1 MPDTIDTLSDML
13 GISDHDWSGPVW
25 HKAERMSETRF
36 DVDGDAALA
45 LLEDTFSGIDY
56 GIALLD
62 ENMNFV
68 LFNEKYVETAFAD
81 GLVPKIGDNAGD
93 LAVKQLA
100 TGTYVV
106 PEDLTP
112 EEMTA
117 GLLEAVKGCQSDIV
131 LPLTDG
137 RTLMAS
143 SKRTALGGYLLSI
156 EDVTIRMEAREA
168 EEARRRELISAFD
181 ALQEGVA
188 LWDAEFRFLMCN
200 DNYMRMI
207 TPYRDTPWEV
217 GAPAESCISEAFRS
231 GAFVIPEGVS
241 EAEWIEGYMS
251 WARNFGGAI
260 EINFKDGRTISAS
273 AKQTNLGGVLI
284 TTLDVTEE
292 RNSEA
297 RARQLLFDAMESLDE
312 GFAIWGSDMTFLTC
326 NQRYVDMI
334 LSYRGSP
341 FEVGTPVAD
350 CVRDI
355 YRAGVVVLPPGV
367 TEEMIVADMEDWV
380 RSFGEGREFV
390 FTDGRIVMTNIKPTN
405 LGGFMVT
412 ALDITEERNSM
423 ARARDMLSDAIEALE
438 EGFVLVDENL
448 CFIFANSAWIE
459 IMGDTQP
466 AAMLAPGES
475 LSAALEAQIAA
486 GFFAIPERQGQ
497 QAYSDWLIN
506 GFARPGREMHFA
518 SAAGRQFIG
527 KAHATAFGGSL
538 IQIQDVTDQLA
549 LEEELT
555 QQRETAHQTEK
566 LSALGELLAGVAHE
580 LNNPLSVVFGYSQM
594 LQGKIEDPAMAER
607 MDMICQSSE
616 RAAKIVRTFLAMA
629 RQRPTKTEICS
640 LNDIV
645 ETALEVSSYS
655 LKTSGTVV
663 EVDLDP
669 GAPRVLGD
677 FDQLA
682 QVFSN
687 LIVNAGHAVRS
698 KGSAGRITLRSRVLG
713 AKVRIEIA
721 DNGHGIPEEI
731 QSRIF
736 EPFFTTKDVGE
747 GTGIGLAFSHRIVQ
761 SHEGALTVRSKI
773 GKGTQFFVSLPCSK
787 TAPFPILTA
796 PKVIEARRILVV
808 DDEDVVARLIGDML
822 TEEGF
827 SVTCTTDP
835 RSALRM
841 AEAEPFDAI
850 LSDFKMPEMNGETF
864 YRALEAIAPENAGR
878 TGFITGDA
886 MSAQVV
892 LFLERSKRPYIEK
905 PIVKPE
911 LLALIARAAGEEH

>member
-1 MPDTIDTLSDML
+1 
-13 GISDHDWSGPVW
+13 
-25 HKAERMSETRF
+25 MSETRL

-62 ENMNFV
+62 EDMNFV
-68 LFNEKYVETAFAD
+68 LFNEKYVETAFFD
-81 GLVPKIGDNAGD
+81 GLVPKVGDNAGD
-93 LAVKQLA
+93 LAVQQLA
-100 TGTYVV
+100 TGSYVV
-106 PEDLTP
+106 PEDFTP
-112 EEMTA
+112 EDMTA
-117 GLLEAVKGCQSDIV
+117 GLIAAVKGCQSEIM

-156 EDVTIRMEAREA
+156 EDVTVRVEAEET

-181 ALQEGVA
+181 ALEEGVA
-188 LWDAEFRFLMCN
+188 LWDADFRFLMCN
-200 DNYMRMI
+200 DKYMRMVV
-207 TPYRDTPWEV
+207 PFRDAPWEV
-217 GAPAESCISEAFRS
+217 GLPAEICLSDAYRS
-231 GAFVIPEGVS
+231 DTFEIPDGMDE
-241 EAEWIEGYMS
+241 EEWVAGYMS
-251 WARNFGGAI
+251 WARNFGGST
-260 EINFKDGRTISAS
+260 EVQFKDGRTVVAS
-273 AKQTNLGGVLI
+273 AKPTNLGGVLV
-284 TTLDVTEE
+284 TALDVTEE

-297 RARQLLFDAMESLDE
+297 RALQMLFDAMESLEE
-312 GFAIWGSDMTFLTC
+312 GFAIWDSDMKFLTC

-334 LSYRGSP
+334 LSYRGAP
-341 FEVGTPVAD
+341 FEVGTSVAD
-350 CVRDI
+350 CVREI
-355 YRAGVVVLPPGV
+355 YRAGVVQLPSEV
-367 TEEMIVADMEDWV
+367 TEEMIVAEIEHWV
-380 RSFGEGREFV
+380 RTFGEGREFL
-390 FTDGRIVMTNIKPTN
+390 FTDGRTIMTNTKPTN
-405 LGGFMVT
+405 LGGFLVT
-412 ALDITEERNSM
+412 ALDITEERNSLS
-423 ARARDMLSDAIEALE
+423 RARDMLSDAIEALE
-438 EGFVLVDENL
+438 EGFVLCDERMR
-448 CFIFANSAWIE
+448 FVFANSAWIRM
-459 IMGDTQP
+459 MGETQP
-466 AAMLAPGES
+466 AALLAPGED
-475 LSAALEAQIAA
+475 LSGALRAQIAA
-486 GFFAIPERQGQ
+486 GFFAIPEHQSQG
-497 QAYSDWLIN
+497 AYGDWMID
-506 GFARPGREMHFA
+506 GFTRPGPEVHF
-518 SAAGRQFIG
+518 STAAGRQFIG
-527 KAHATAFGGSL
+527 TAHATAFGGSL
-538 IQIQDVTDQLA
+538 IQIQDMTDQLA
-549 LEEELT
+549 LEDELS

-594 LQGKIEDPAMAER
+594 LQGKIEDPVLSER
-607 MDMICQSSE
+607 MDLICQSSE

-629 RQRPTKTEICS
+629 RQRPAKTEICS

-669 GAPRVLGD
+669 SAPRVKGD

-687 LIVNAGHAVRS
+687 LVVNAGHAVRS
-698 KGSAGRITLRSRVLG
+698 KGSDGRITLRSRVLG

-721 DNGHGIPEEI
+721 DNGHGIPDEI

-773 GKGTQFFVSLPCSK
+773 GKGTQFFVTLPCSRVVPRPMPV
-787 TAPFPILTA
+787 APS
-796 PKVIEARRILVV
+796 VIGVRRILVV
-808 DDEDVVARLIGDML
+808 DDEDVVAQLIGDML

-827 SVTCTTDP
+827 SVTTTTDP
-835 RSALRM
+835 RAALRM

-864 YRALEAIAPENAGR
+864 FRALEAIAPENARR

-886 MSAQVV
+886 LSAQVV
-892 LFLERSKRPYIEK
+892 LFLERTKRPHIEK

-911 LLALIARAAGEEH
+911 LLALIGRASGKED

>member
-1 MPDTIDTLSDML
+1 M
-13 GISDHDWSGPVW
+13 
-25 HKAERMSETRF
+25 AEARF
-36 DVDGDAALA
+36 KVDGDAALA

-62 ENMNFV
+62 EDMNFV

-81 GLVPKIGDNAGD
+81 GLVPKVGDNAGD
-93 LAVKQLA
+93 LAIQQLA

-106 PEDLTP
+106 PENMTP
-112 EEMTA
+112 EDMTA
-117 GLLEAVKGCQSDIV
+117 GLLAAVKGCQSEII

-156 EDVTIRMEAREA
+156 EDVTVRMEAREA
-168 EEARRRELISAFD
+168 EDARRREIISAFD
-181 ALQEGVA
+181 ALEEGVA

-200 DNYMRMI
+200 AHYLRLVA
-207 TPYRDTPWEV
+207 PFRSTPWEV
-217 GAPAESCISEAFRS
+217 GVPAERCIHEAYQS
-231 GAFVIPEGVS
+231 GLFEIPDGVT
-241 EAEWIEGYMS
+241 EQDWIAQYMS
-251 WARNFGGAI
+251 WARSFGGPI
-260 EINFKDGRTISAS
+260 EVNLKDGRTIVVS
-273 AKQTNLGGVLI
+273 AKTTNLGGVLI
-284 TTLDVTEE
+284 TALDVTEE

-297 RARQLLFDAMESLDE
+297 RALQMLFDAMEALEE
-312 GFAIWGSDMTFLTC
+312 GFALWDGDMNFLTC

-334 LSYRGSP
+334 LGHRGRP
-341 FEVGTPVAD
+341 FYVGTHVTE
-350 CVRDI
+350 CTREI
-355 YRAGVVVLPPGV
+355 YRADVVDLPSEV
-367 TEEMIVADMEDWV
+367 TEDMVVADIEDWV
-380 RSFGEGREFV
+380 RNFGDGREYV
-390 FTDGRIVMTNIKPTN
+390 FKDGRTVMTKAKPTN
-405 LGGFMVT
+405 LGGFLVT
-412 ALDITEERNSM
+412 ALDITEERNSI
-423 ARARDMLSDAIEALE
+423 ARARDMLRDAIEALE
-438 EGFVLVDENL
+438 EGFVLCDETMG
-448 CFIFANSAWIE
+448 FVFANAAWMRM
-459 IMGDTQP
+459 MGETEP
-466 AAMLAPGES
+466 AAILAPGEGF
-475 LSAALEAQIAA
+475 AEALRAQIDA
-486 GFFAIPERQGQ
+486 GFFAIPERQTHE
-497 QAYSDWLIN
+497 AYAKWMLDGLN
-506 GFARPGREMHFA
+506 RPGGEIHFS

-527 KAHATAFGGSL
+527 LAHATAFGGSL
-538 IQIQDVTDQLA
+538 IQIRDVTDQLA
-549 LEEELT
+549 LEEELS

-594 LQGKIEDPAMAER
+594 LQGKIEDPVLSER
-607 MDMICQSSE
+607 MDLICQSSE

-629 RQRPTKTEICS
+629 RQRPAKTEVCS
-640 LNDIV
+640 LNDII

-669 GAPRVLGD
+669 SAPRVMGD

-687 LIVNAGHAVRS
+687 LVVNAGHAVRS
-698 KGSAGRITLRSRVLG
+698 KGGEGLITLRSRVLG
-713 AKVRIEIA
+713 AKVRTEIA
-721 DNGHGIPEEI
+721 DNGHGIPQEI

-761 SHEGALTVRSKI
+761 SHEGALTLRSKT
-773 GKGTQFFVSLPCSK
+773 GAGTQFFVTLPRTKPVLRPVKSVPV
-787 TAPFPILTA
+787 ALG
-796 PKVIEARRILVV
+796 ARRILVV

-822 TEEGF
+822 REEGF

-835 RSALRM
+835 RAALRM

-864 YRALEAIAPENAGR
+864 YRALEAIAPENARR

-886 MSAQVV
+886 LSAQVV
-892 LFLERSKRPYIEK
+892 LFLERAKRPHIEK

-911 LLALIARAAGEEH
+911 LLALIARASGEED